1 MGEVYPEAK
10 WQRCIVHFYRN
21 VFSVVPRG
29 KIREVAVMLKAIH
42 ASEDREAAVEKANG
56 VIQKLQERKL
66 GQAAEKIKAS
76 VLETLTYYEF
86 PSAHWR
92 RIRTNNPLE
101 RVLREV
107 RRRTRVVGAFPDG
120 QSALMLVAARL
131 RHIAGSR
138 WGTRVYLNMELL
150 KEISQAEKMA
160 A

>member
-1 MGEVYPEAK
+1 
-10 WQRCIVHFYRN
+10 
-21 VFSVVPRG
+21 
-29 KIREVAVMLKAIH
+29 MLKAIH
-42 ASEDREAAVEKANG
+42 ASEDREAALEKANG
-56 VIQKLQERKL
+56 VIEKLQQRKL
-66 GQAAEKIKAS
+66 GQAAEKIKEG
-76 VLETLTYYEF
+76 VLETLSYYDF

-101 RVLREV
+101 RILREV

-138 WGTRVYLNMELL
+138 WGARAYLDMELL
-150 KEISQAEKMA
+150 KEPSQEETMA